1 MKVLMIHG
9 IGQEGSTQK
18 ELLEKWTESLHKV
31 SPGLLANAE
40 TRMAYYGT
48 TLANWANGDT
58 AVGMGTG
65 ATDVNIGDADEIAFL
80 TSALQEAAEVQN
92 LTDADIASA
101 EQDAAEAVA
110 MDSMTGRFLVGLV
123 RALEKISP
131 LKGSLLL
138 RVVKQG
144 HTYLSSPGAGT
155 AVDNLVRPYLKESP
169 QVVITHSLGTVVAF
183 KLLRE
188 IQKSGTDIEIPLL
201 ITMGSPLGLEAFK
214 KKLGPP
220 RLKPQ
225 SVKRWMNFYDPS
237 DFVSL
242 GKALHKEFATGIEDD
257 GTVDNFTDNAH
268 GIIGYLPH
276 QGVVQALKTVL

>member
-1 MKVLMIHG
+1 MIHG

-101 EQDAAEAVA
+101 EQDAAEVVA

-220 RLKPQ
+220 RFKPV

-242 GKALHKEFATGIEDD
+242 GKALHREFATGIEDD

>member
-101 EQDAAEAVA
+101 AKDAAEAVA

-242 GKALHKEFATGIEDD
+242 GKALHKEFASGIEDD

-276 QGVVQALKTVL
+276 QGVVHALKTVL

>member
-101 EQDAAEAVA
+101 EQDAAEVVA

-220 RLKPQ
+220 RFKPA
-225 SVKRWMNFYDPS
+225 SVKRWLNFYDPS

-242 GKALHKEFATGIEDD
+242 GKALHREFATGIEDD

>member
-201 ITMGSPLGLEAFK
+201 ITMGSPLGAAVRK
-214 KKLGPP
+214 KMDEFLRSVGL
-220 RLKPQ
+220 RLTRQ
-225 SVKRWMNFYDPS
+225 S
-237 DFVSL
+237 
-242 GKALHKEFATGIEDD
+242 
-257 GTVDNFTDNAH
+257 FT
-268 GIIGYLPH
+268 
-276 QGVVQALKTVL
+276 

>member
-48 TLANWANGDT
+48 TLANWANGST

-101 EQDAAEAVA
+101 AKDAAEAVA

-144 HTYLSSPGAGT
+144 HTSVLAWRRHGG
-155 AVDNLVRPYLKESP
+155 R
-169 QVVITHSLGTVVAF
+169 
-183 KLLRE
+183 
-188 IQKSGTDIEIPLL
+188 
-201 ITMGSPLGLEAFK
+201 
-214 KKLGPP
+214 
-220 RLKPQ
+220 Q
-225 SVKRWMNFYDPS
+225 SC
-237 DFVSL
+237 
-242 GKALHKEFATGIEDD
+242 
-257 GTVDNFTDNAH
+257 
-268 GIIGYLPH
+268 
-276 QGVVQALKTVL
+276 QALPERKPASCHHAFAGNCGRIQTVERPTKEWHGHRDPASDNNGITARPGGIQEETRPAPVEAGFRKKMDEFLRSVGLRLTRQSFT